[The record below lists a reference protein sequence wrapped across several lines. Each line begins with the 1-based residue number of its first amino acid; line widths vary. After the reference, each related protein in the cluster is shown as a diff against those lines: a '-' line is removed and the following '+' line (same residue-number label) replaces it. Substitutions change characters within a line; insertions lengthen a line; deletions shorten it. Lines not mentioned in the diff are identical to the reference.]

1 MLPDGPEVPGK
12 VEATSLEDQHQSYP
26 LVVQMMPTIFLS
38 VRFSVALHV
47 IYGFRLTQHKT
58 IGFGRSLGVASL
70 DKAEGVNVLRICLV

>member
-26 LVVQMMPTIFLS
+26 LVVQMMPTII
-38 VRFSVALHV
+38 FSFFALHV